1 MAVFYIRFTSVSE
14 NMTIFIFVSEYSRKH
29 DNFYICFRALPETW
43 QFLYPVHKHYR
54 KRSSFYIRF
63 TCTPENMAIFIFGSQ
78 ALPEIAIFIF
88 RFHALPQTWQL
99 FISGVKHS
107 RKQNNFYIRYKIN
120 PGNNEPENFKPHESI
135 AAELLASLSLSCSS
149 KELNFH
155 FVRLHTFREMPFIKI
170 YFTDWF
176 NINIELE

>member
-1 MAVFYIRFTSVSE
+1 
-14 NMTIFIFVSEYSRKH
+14 MTIFIFVSEHSRKH
-29 DNFYICFRALPETW
+29 DNFYI
-43 QFLYPVHKHYR
+43 
-54 KRSSFYIRF
+54 RF
-63 TCTPENMAIFIFGSQ
+63 TSTTGNVPVFIFGSQ
-78 ALPEIAIFIF
+78 ALPETWQFLHSAFTHSRKHDNFYIRFTSTPGNIAIFIF